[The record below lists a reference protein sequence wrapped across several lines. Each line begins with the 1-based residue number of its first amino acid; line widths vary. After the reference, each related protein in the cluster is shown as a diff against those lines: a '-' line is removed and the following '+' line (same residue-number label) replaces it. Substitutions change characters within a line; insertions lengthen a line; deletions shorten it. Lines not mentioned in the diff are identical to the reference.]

1 MEQIEVSL
9 AGVLA
14 ARETRAA
21 KQQELISHFAR
32 PVVSYTLNIAGP
44 VKNGPAF
51 RRCFDEGL
59 ARLHRE
65 LRYAGLPILHEE
77 NTDAP
82 TGCEALIA
90 VDGDAM
96 RIKALCAGIE
106 DEDEMGRLFDMD
118 VIDPQRGKLDR
129 SELGL
134 EPRRC
139 IICGAI
145 GSGCASR
152 RLHPVSALQAKTGL
166 LIRSFFQSSDAEFI
180 ASQAVRA
187 LLYEVCTTPK
197 PGLVDRANSGSHRD
211 MDIFTFMTSTAALIP
226 YFQSAAAIGQDNAAL
241 SPEDCFALL
250 RREGRKAEEAMFAAT
265 NGVNTHKGAI
275 FSLGTVCCAM
285 GRLWTVAGL
294 CRDVHGILAEC
305 SLLVRRQVIEDMAH
319 MTGSTAGQRIYRQY
333 GLSGIRGEIKN
344 ALPSVEKLAL
354 PALRASLAAGKSL
367 EQSGVDAFLALLG
380 GVADTN
386 IVSRGGTGALEW
398 ANTRAR
404 ELVSRA
410 AGVDEVSRF
419 DAEMIE
425 RNLSPG
431 GCADLLAITYFLYF
445 CCGENKAPFQTG

>member
-9 AGVLA
+9 AAVLA

-139 IICGAI
+139 IICGAS
-145 GSGCASR
+145 GCGCASR

-241 SPEDCFALL
+241 SPEDCFAPL

-333 GLSGIRGEIKN
+333 GLSGIRGEMKN

-380 GVADTN
+380 SVADTN
-386 IVSRGGTGALEW
+386 IVSRGGPGALEW

-410 AGVDEVSRF
+410 AGVDEVSGF

-445 CCGENKAPFQTG
+445 CCGENK